1 VNEGF
6 SPFLMIRMIRMIRM
20 IWMIWMIRFST
31 VHHTAFVRRTASE

>member
-6 SPFLMIRMIRMIRM
+6 SPFLMIRMIRM